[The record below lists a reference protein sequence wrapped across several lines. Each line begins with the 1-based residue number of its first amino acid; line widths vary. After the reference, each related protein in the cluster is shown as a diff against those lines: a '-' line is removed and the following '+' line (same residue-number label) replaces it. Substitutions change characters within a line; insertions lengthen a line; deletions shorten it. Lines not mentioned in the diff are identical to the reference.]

1 MGAIETLTQRNR
13 EFAAS
18 GFSPELTIRPRLGAT
33 VIGCLDPRID
43 PAHVLGLELGDA
55 PVIRNVG
62 GRVTPATLQNL
73 DLLALGF
80 PVPADRRPEDRM
92 ALVVL
97 QHTGCGITRIQGAPE
112 ALASYFGVG
121 TSEVAGKA
129 VPDPWAAVA
138 VDVAV
143 LLAHPGVAD
152 AYTVSG
158 LVYDVAT
165 GLVEVVVP
173 AEVAA

>member
-1 MGAIETLTQRNR
+1 MSAIETLVQRNR
-13 EFAAS
+13 DFAAR
-18 GFSPELTIRPRLGAT
+18 GFSPELTIRPRLGAA
-33 VIGCLDPRID
+33 VIGCLDPRVD
-43 PAHVLGLELGDA
+43 PAHVLGLESGDA

-62 GRVTPATLQNL
+62 GRVTPATLENL

-80 PVPADRRPEDRM
+80 PAPADRRPEDRM

-97 QHTGCGITRIQGAPE
+97 QHTQCGITRMQGAPE
-112 ALASYFGVG
+112 ALAAYFGIAV
-121 TSEVAGKA
+121 SEVAGKA
-129 VPDPWAAVA
+129 VPDPRAAVA

-143 LLAHPGVAD
+143 LLAHPGVAQ

>member
-1 MGAIETLTQRNR
+1 MGAIETLVHRNR

-18 GFSPELTIRPRLGAT
+18 RFSPQLTIAPRLGTT

-43 PAHVLGLELGDA
+43 PAHVLGLDLGDA

-80 PVPADRRPEDRM
+80 PAPADRRPEDRM

-97 QHTGCGITRIQGAPE
+97 QHTGCGITRMQGAPE
-112 ALASYFGVG
+112 ALAAYFGVD
-121 TSEVAGKA
+121 TSEVAGKSVA
-129 VPDPWAAVA
+129 DPRAAVA
-138 VDVAV
+138 VDVAE